1 MKHITYILL
10 FFWGMLSCSPSYK
23 DIKLEQ
29 ALQLAGRN
37 RKTLENV
44 LNHYKHDSL
53 KYQAASFLIKNMP
66 YHYSL
71 EEYYLSSKGE
81 KYRPDIRKFK
91 HGNDLK
97 EHCDSLIRCGYIE
110 KRNIVYDI
118 ISIDSTFLI
127 CNIDLAFKVWDK
139 PWSQDVSFRDFCKYI
154 LPYRSRNEKISFSRE
169 KMMKQFLS
177 LLDSSGVTTPLEA
190 CVVLNKHLR
199 SVIKY
204 QKTDSPF
211 YPTIEE
217 TYQTG
222 ISQCDGICNL
232 GIFIMRAVGIP
243 VTVDLTIWP
252 KMDLGHSWCVVL
264 NNGRFHSFGPGEDQ
278 PDIHAKMLSQ
288 IRHRRPAKVYR
299 YQFNPLHHD
308 KKAFMNGYQTF
319 LNNPLLSDVTN
330 EYLDKPTAFQV
341 SVLNNNDKI
350 KEQIYLCVYNHYEWK
365 PLAIGSYVTNGTCSF
380 ENIVG
385 DNVFIVANVLNDKI
399 LRYITA
405 PFCVNKTGNVHLFI
419 PQLGNKRSFTLK
431 KRKTGRIYTLH
442 YWDIN

>member
-1 MKHITYILL
+1 
-10 FFWGMLSCSPSYK
+10 MLSCSPSYK

-97 EHCDSLIRCGYIE
+97 KHCDSLIRCGYIE

-154 LPYRSRNEKISFSRE
+154 LPYRSRN
-169 KMMKQFLS
+169 
-177 LLDSSGVTTPLEA
+177 
-190 CVVLNKHLR
+190 
-199 SVIKY
+199 
-204 QKTDSPF
+204 
-211 YPTIEE
+211 
-217 TYQTG
+217 
-222 ISQCDGICNL
+222 
-232 GIFIMRAVGIP
+232 
-243 VTVDLTIWP
+243 
-252 KMDLGHSWCVVL
+252 
-264 NNGRFHSFGPGEDQ
+264 
-278 PDIHAKMLSQ
+278 
-288 IRHRRPAKVYR
+288 
-299 YQFNPLHHD
+299 
-308 KKAFMNGYQTF
+308 
-319 LNNPLLSDVTN
+319 
-330 EYLDKPTAFQV
+330 
-341 SVLNNNDKI
+341 
-350 KEQIYLCVYNHYEWK
+350 
-365 PLAIGSYVTNGTCSF
+365 
-380 ENIVG
+380 
-385 DNVFIVANVLNDKI
+385 DKI

-405 PFCVNKTGNVHLFI
+405 PFYVNKTGNVHLFI

-442 YWDIN
+442 YWDINRRSFIPIPYKELTDTTQIYEQIPNNALLWFTLPERIVNQRIFFIKQDTIKSY